1 MTQRQSDQYSHLAAL
16 DGFRAGL
23 ALWVYTGHL
32 AKAVGYSNKLL
43 ALHPLA
49 VDLFMV
55 LSGFL
60 MVHTWKG
67 RHGYDQL
74 FGVTA
79 IKFYIARLFRIAP
92 LYFVLLGVC
101 FLLADP
107 LATMHDQIETIFPP
121 PWIADKANYH
131 PVTAWAVTSPH
142 WWLAHLSF
150 AYGAIPGM
158 QSSTPL
164 PDWSLSLEMQF
175 YLLFPLLL
183 FSFRTKKLQILL
195 VAASVALALLSPRL
209 LGNYLDAGSLAHF
222 GQPSFITYRLNAF
235 VAGMVAANWLRHH
248 RQTGNSITK
257 TSVFYIL
264 LGLLCIAPLTKP
276 VILLYGIFFIVISGA
291 QPKLNRWLS
300 GRPLHFL
307 GEISYSIYLA
317 HIFVVTGCV
326 YLLIQ
331 TDDYLNIAPEIRFL
345 IALLIT
351 LPLVVALSYL
361 LYRSIEKP
369 AIQSSRSFNK
379 RLA

>member
-1 MTQRQSDQYSHLAAL
+1 MA
-16 DGFRAGL
+16 
-23 ALWVYTGHL
+23 
-32 AKAVGYSNKLL
+32 
-43 ALHPLA
+43 
-49 VDLFMV
+49 
-55 LSGFL
+55 
-60 MVHTWKG
+60 
-67 RHGYDQL
+67 
-74 FGVTA
+74 
-79 IKFYIARLFRIAP
+79 
-92 LYFVLLGVC
+92 
-101 FLLADP
+101 
-107 LATMHDQIETIFPP
+107 
-121 PWIADKANYH
+121 
-131 PVTAWAVTSPH
+131 
-142 WWLAHLSF
+142 
-150 AYGAIPGM
+150 
-158 QSSTPL
+158 
-164 PDWSLSLEMQF
+164 
-175 YLLFPLLL
+175 
-183 FSFRTKKLQILL
+183 
-195 VAASVALALLSPRL
+195 
-209 LGNYLDAGSLAHF
+209 
-222 GQPSFITYRLNAF
+222 
-235 VAGMVAANWLRHH
+235 AANWLRHH